1 MDDAKPIGV
10 KVLKWLL
17 IVKLFFLVA
26 IIFAFAAVMKEDV
39 TNDTFASNLKRFI
52 IKLMHS
58 HRQEPD
64 QQFWNLIGYLGFP
77 LFLTGALI
85 AFIDT
90 RQFWIVLI
98 LSIIDLPFSFVVYMG
113 LFTIATLVI
122 ILTNPTRNYLRHKQ
136 VKNDETPRTP

>member
-1 MDDAKPIGV
+1 MNDVKPTGV

-17 IVKLFFLVA
+17 IVKLFLLVA
-26 IIFAFAAVMKEDV
+26 IIFAFVAVMKEDV

-52 IKLMHS
+52 IKLMDS

-64 QQFWNLIGYLGFP
+64 QQFWNLIGFLGLP

-98 LSIIDLPFSFVVYMG
+98 LSIIDLPFSFVIYMG
-113 LFTIATLVI
+113 LFSIATLII
-122 ILTNPTRNYLRHKQ
+122 ILTNPTRNYLRRKQ
-136 VKNDETPRTP
+136 VKSD